1 MDDNLSWKSILFG
14 VFFSLIILGLA
25 YWLISPREATFF
37 TEGKSTKI
45 AEFRNLFLSGRREGK
60 SSWKF
65 FAQEGWTSRDKEV
78 TVLSGVKHGQIFS
91 GQAEPLV
98 TQLSALEMKVW
109 PRTEVIEASGRIK
122 TKFNLG
128 KNGKKDWA
136 TITGRQLK
144 YLNADKRTEISGEV
158 SLVKKDAVI
167 HTDKMII
174 YHQDKTADLQGAVRL
189 RRRSGRLLADSLR
202 YFNEEERL
210 IAERH
215 VRLSIIDGKQKTAV
229 RANLIA
235 FYLDPAKEMR
245 FSGSVEVDQGR
256 NIAQGQEGSY
266 LEKTKEVGLKHHVK
280 AIFSKSAEAA
290 RAKSPTA
297 KEILKGQT
305 LLTADELVFSTQ
317 TGNAQANGSVQV
329 RQKGKEAKS
338 DRAAFDDKSDLLV
351 LTGHV
356 YLKQGDRWIQ
366 CRQINASVSSESF
379 QAIGSVEAEFKI

>member
-1 MDDNLSWKSILFG
+1 
-14 VFFSLIILGLA
+14 
-25 YWLISPREATFF
+25 
-37 TEGKSTKI
+37 
-45 AEFRNLFLSGRREGK
+45 
-60 SSWKF
+60 
-65 FAQEGWTSRDKEV
+65 
-78 TVLSGVKHGQIFS
+78 
-91 GQAEPLV
+91 
-98 TQLSALEMKVW
+98 
-109 PRTEVIEASGRIK
+109 
-122 TKFNLG
+122 
-128 KNGKKDWA
+128 
-136 TITGRQLK
+136 
-144 YLNADKRTEISGEV
+144 
-158 SLVKKDAVI
+158 
-167 HTDKMII
+167 MII

-317 TGNAQANGSVQV
+317 TGNAQANGPVQV